1 MRKLLVLFLIFS
13 SLAYSSNSSDILVY
27 SRVTT
32 QWNVFLLD
40 KFQVFMKNL
49 KLNVD
54 PYFYYHDQNINY
66 DESSIN
72 DFVSDDVSKFI
83 SDIEQVSGLSIL
95 DLHPELNLSGFG
107 YSIDKIL
114 PSILPTENNGNVEL
128 NSRIKLEGL
137 NAFAKELKLSFLIS
151 TLNSKEKISALD
163 VKIINPKIVIHNTKD
178 LSFDLNL
185 LLEEGENE
193 TKLRF
198 TKANFDQIT
207 NALAENED
215 MIDITYETVAI
226 PHVELHLMS
235 RSITVNSDKV
245 KEIIDSNKNKIKK
258 LFVGQIRTLF
268 EKNGALEVLKHFD
281 GMTFK
286 NDRWIKPSSETT
298 FPMYLG
304 IKDYSVPFKDI
315 VRVEL
320 KGDFCTTI
328 NFEMNEENCVVNR
341 ITIPARSHISSADI
355 SYSNKHIENQLKTNK
370 DINMIASISEDYIN
384 RALVTTVDFGLWD
397 EMLKKVGLTMGD
409 KSVQV
414 RFNKKAQTATLYL
427 DVVYNVKGIKG
438 FLTREKKIRF
448 PLALDVKVRIENE
461 EQLKF
466 NEATNE
472 WTKSEIPFVV
482 FNIFDVDLNDNY
494 FKYGIEQYDL
504 PSTIGSVRK
513 VLRKKV
519 IKTIKK
525 ELLDFNAPADKMTL
539 LKWKGTD
546 VPPVELPEINGMSLD
561 KAETYSDGHGRLNVV
576 MKASKVLL
584 DQ

>member
-1 MRKLLVLFLIFS
+1 
-13 SLAYSSNSSDILVY
+13 
-27 SRVTT
+27 
-32 QWNVFLLD
+32 
-40 KFQVFMKNL
+40 MKNI

-54 PYFYYHDQNINY
+54 PYFYNHNKIINY

-72 DFVSDDVSKFI
+72 DFVSDDVSHFI

-95 DLHPELNLSGFG
+95 ELHPELNLSGFG
-107 YSIDKIL
+107 YSINKIL
-114 PSILPTENNGNVEL
+114 PSIIPTESNGNVEL

-151 TLNSKEKISALD
+151 ALDGNEKISALD
-163 VKIINPKIVIHNTKD
+163 VKIINPRIVIHNTEE

-185 LLEEGENE
+185 LLEEGNNE

-207 NALAENED
+207 NALSVNEN
-215 MIDITYETVAI
+215 MIDITYESVAI
-226 PHVELHLMS
+226 PHVELNLMG
-235 RSITVNSDKV
+235 RSITVNSNKV
-245 KEIIDSNKNKIKK
+245 KEIIDSNKNKIKR

-286 NDRWIKPSSETT
+286 NDRWIKPASETT

-304 IKDYSVPFKDI
+304 INDYSVPFDNI
-315 VRVEL
+315 VRVDL

-328 NFEMNEENCVVNR
+328 NFERNKETCVDNR
-341 ITIPARSHISSADI
+341 ITIPAKSHISSADI
-355 SYSNKHIENQLKTNK
+355 SYSAANIENEFKSNN
-370 DINMIASISEDYIN
+370 DINLIASISEDYIN
-384 RALVTTVDFGLWD
+384 KALVTTVDFGLWD
-397 EMLKKVGLTMGD
+397 EMLDKVGLKMGD

-414 RFNKKAQTATLYL
+414 RFNKKSKTATLYL
-427 DVVYNVKGIKG
+427 DVIYNVKGFKG
-438 FLTREKKIRF
+438 FLTREKNIRF

-461 EQLKF
+461 EQLTF
-466 NEATNE
+466 EEATNK

-482 FNIFDVDLNDNY
+482 FNIFDVDLNDNF
-494 FKYGIEQYDL
+494 FKYGIEKYDL
-504 PSTIGSVRK
+504 PSTISNVRK

-525 ELLDFNAPADKMTL
+525 ELLDFNAPKDKMTL

-561 KAETYSDGHGRLNVV
+561 KVETYSDGHGRLNVV
-576 MKASKVLL
+576 MKSSKVFE
-584 DQ
+584 D